1 VAYCSSDKLFYGLCV
16 NCDQNFINF
25 QLNLSA
31 FMKQLVIIC
40 FFLLAGWQVGA
51 QHFQVLEGPDSYQ
64 TSFNQLLRIPIRIKN
79 NTDKAQFYIVRKTKG
94 ELGDTQKGYFCFNNH
109 CLDAGIEEFSKK
121 VEPGETLQDLF
132 YTLES
137 GIEPVQTNVKFE
149 IFPKGNSHEAVDHA
163 ISILVEEKPTRSYI
177 FQSKEI
183 TIQDIYPNPVQ
194 DQAFIDYKIHMES
207 VKAKIT
213 LHNILGKPMG
223 DHDLP
228 YSETRL
234 KLQVDDLVPG
244 VYFYTVYLNS
254 NGILTRKL
262 IVRK

>member
-1 VAYCSSDKLFYGLCV
+1 
-16 NCDQNFINF
+16 
-25 QLNLSA
+25 
-31 FMKQLVIIC
+31 MKQLVILC
-40 FFLLAGWQVGA
+40 FFLLAGMQTWA
-51 QHFQVLEGPDSYQ
+51 QHFEVLEGPDSYQ

-79 NTDKAQFYIVRKTKG
+79 NTDKAQFYIVRKVKG
-94 ELGDTQKGYFCFNNH
+94 EMGNTQKGYFCFNNQ

-121 VEPGETLQDLF
+121 VEPGETLQDFF

-137 GIEPVQTNVKFE
+137 GIESAQANIKFE
-149 IFPKGNSHEAVDHA
+149 IFPKGNPHDAVDKLVS
-163 ISILVEEKPTRSYI
+163 ISVEEKPGRSYI

-194 DQAFIDYKIHMES
+194 DQAFIDYKIHTES

-234 KLQVDDLVPG
+234 KIQVDDLVPG